1 MQVRLVDES
10 PGNAEQLW
18 LSIEAP
24 SESLTL
30 RDLIRLRVECEVE
43 RYNACLPERYHG
55 LIEVDDRER
64 ILQGDRPSPVRPL
77 DTEQQVARAWKSFEN
92 NGFFVS
98 INGESIGSLDA
109 SVSLTPETDIR
120 FLKLVPLMGG

>member
-24 SESLTL
+24 TERLTL

-43 RYNACLPERYHG
+43 RYNSCLPERYHG
-55 LIEVDDRER
+55 LIQVDERER
-64 ILQGDRPSPVRPL
+64 ILQGDRSIRRKEL
-77 DTEQQVARAWKSFEN
+77 DAKKQVERAWKSFET

-98 INGESIGSLDA
+98 VDGRPVGALDETIQIAPES
-109 SVSLTPETDIR
+109 DIR